1 MVVRLLE
8 RDAQLDALHA
18 ALERARRGGGSIVL
32 VSGEAGIGKSSL
44 LAGFAERAAGQ
55 ARLFRG
61 SCEDLVTARTL
72 GPFRDM
78 VRQLPGVPLGVGP
91 GERDA
96 LLEALLAEMAF
107 TQRPA
112 VVMVEDAHW
121 ADQASLDVLRA
132 LARRVPELP
141 ALLVISY
148 REEELGSD
156 HPLWRVVGGL
166 AGPVVV
172 RLELPGLSDAAV
184 AVLAAEAGVD
194 PAPVAA
200 AAAGNP
206 FLVTEVLAAPGG
218 AVPTSVRHAVLARVS
233 TLPPE
238 CRAAVE
244 RLAVVPTEVPAA
256 LLPELVED
264 PAALEPAERRGIL
277 LSSYGAVRFRHE
289 LARRAVEEALPGT
302 RRAALHRRVLD
313 ALVAAGAEPSR
324 LVHHAVAVGDAAAV
338 ARYGTAAA
346 REAAAANGHREA
358 VAYAELAIGSG
369 RLTVPEAAEVHGL
382 AARSAY
388 ALNRFGDAARHAD
401 RAVELWDEAG
411 TTPLG
416 LGEAL
421 LISARMNT
429 LLADPTT
436 ARHRAVRALAVL
448 EPFGPTR
455 QLALAH
461 STLGSQDALQA
472 RFEDAMARLDTALEL
487 ARRTGADDV
496 VAHALNYRGVALVT
510 LGDETGLADLRE
522 SVGLAQVLGHADY
535 TTVAAHN
542 LAVMLLRSARIAE
555 AEPYLELGAA
565 VAHEHRLETAAYRLE
580 AQRCYVLMLRGHW
593 DEAERRLR
601 ALLDAG
607 DEPGANAVNPL
618 AFLGRLLAR
627 RGDPAGAGFVEQ
639 AWQLAGATGEEQK
652 SSVAAAARIDWLWLA
667 GEHARI
673 RAEGGRLLEFAVRA
687 QHPYLRAEMLRYRRR
702 AGERVEPFPGCPAP
716 FAAGIEGDWAT
727 AADLWER
734 AGNPYEQALELTEA
748 SDPEPA
754 RAGLAVLDR
763 LGAAASARMC
773 RRRLRRAGVPV
784 PRGPRAAT
792 RANPGRLTDRQLEV
806 LALLA
811 EGRTNAEI
819 AARLV
824 VSHRTVDNHVAALLR
839 RLGVRSRREVAA
851 AAADLGL
858 PARMTKREHIAAP
871 K

>member
-1 MVVRLLE
+1 MMLLE
-8 RDAQLDALHA
+8 RDVHLDRLRA
-18 ALERARRGGGSIVL
+18 ALEAARRGRGSVVL

-44 LAGFAERAAGQ
+44 LAEFAGSVAGR

-78 VRQLPGVPLGVGP
+78 ARELPGVPVGVGP
-91 GERDA
+91 AERDA
-96 LLEALLAEMAF
+96 LLDALLAEMSF

-112 VVMVEDAHW
+112 VVVVEDAHW

-141 ALLVISY
+141 ALLVVSY
-148 REEELGSD
+148 REEELGGD
-156 HPLWRVVGGL
+156 HALWRVVGGL
-166 AGPVVV
+166 AGAAVL
-172 RLELPGLSDAAV
+172 RLELAGLSDAAV

-206 FLVTEVLAAPGG
+206 FLVTELLAAPGSR
-218 AVPTSVRHAVLARVS
+218 VPTSVRHAVLARVS
-233 TLPPE
+233 TLAPV
-238 CRAAVE
+238 CREALE

-256 LLPELVED
+256 LLAALVED
-264 PAALEPAERRGIL
+264 PSGLEPAERRGIL

-302 RRAALHRRVLD
+302 RRTALHRRVLA

-338 ARYGTAAA
+338 ARYAMAAA

-358 VAYAELAIGSG
+358 VAQAELAIGSG
-369 RLTVPEAAEVHGL
+369 ELAPSEAAELHGL
-382 AARSAY
+382 AARAAY
-388 ALNRFGDAARHAD
+388 ALNRFRDAAAHAD
-401 RAVELWDEAG
+401 RAVELWDAAG
-411 TTPLG
+411 TTSLD

-421 LISARMNT
+421 LISSRMST
-429 LLADPTT
+429 LLADPAT
-436 ARHRAVRALAVL
+436 ARARAGRALAVL

-461 STLGSQDALQA
+461 STLGAQDALQA
-472 RFEDAMARLDTALEL
+472 RFDTAVSHVDTALKL

-496 VAHALNYRGVALVT
+496 VAHALNYRGVSLAS
-510 LGDETGLADLRE
+510 LGDEAGLADLRE
-522 SVGLAQVLGHADY
+522 SIELARTLGHADY
-535 TTVAAHN
+535 ATVAAHN
-542 LAVMLLRSARIAE
+542 LAVVLLRSARIAE

-565 VAHEHRLETAAYRLE
+565 VAREHRLETAAYRIE
-580 AQRCYVLMLRGHW
+580 AQLCWVLILRARW

-607 DEPGANAVNPL
+607 SDAGANAVNPL

-627 RGDPAGAGFVEQ
+627 RGDPAAAGFVARAME
-639 AWQLAGATGEEQK
+639 LADATGEDQK
-652 SSVAAAARIDWLWLA
+652 GAVAAGARIEWLWLA
-667 GEHARI
+667 GDTDRV
-673 RAEGGRLLEFAVRA
+673 RAEGGRLLEVAVRA
-687 QHPYLRAEMLRYRRR
+687 RHAFLRAEILRYRRR
-702 AGERVEPFPGCPAP
+702 AGERVEPFRGCPAP
-716 FAAGIEGDWAT
+716 FAPGIEGDWAT
-727 AADLWER
+727 AAALWER

-748 SDPEPA
+748 PDPETA
-754 RAGLAVLDR
+754 RAGLAILDR
-763 LGAAASARMC
+763 LGAAAAAAAC

-792 RANPGRLTDRQLEV
+792 RSNPGRLTDRQLEV

-811 EGRTNAEI
+811 EGRTNTEI

-824 VSHRTVDNHVAALLR
+824 VSPRTVDNHVAALLR
-839 RLGVRSRREVAA
+839 RLDVRSRRDVAA
-851 AAADLGL
+851 AAARLGL
-858 PARMTKREHIAAP
+858 LPVET
-871 K
+871 